1 MSGYVLGSIIIF
13 VGFVLLSVIGS
24 AGIAG
29 AAVKNIE
36 NK

>member
-1 MSGYVLGSIIIF
+1 MSGYVLGTIIIF
-13 VGFVLLSVIGS
+13 LGFVVLTVIGS